1 MSGRKLMEE
10 YIEIRLLY
18 TTKFTLRLTELM
30 WLLIRLSPYNVYTL
44 FKALF
49 VHMCIKSLIS
59 ALSLYRDRK
68 DGFVVERV
76 MQDQRDQSIIP
87 THFLGDFGQV
97 V

>member
-1 MSGRKLMEE
+1 
-10 YIEIRLLY
+10 
-18 TTKFTLRLTELM
+18 M
-30 WLLIRLSPYNVYTL
+30 WLLIILSLCYVYTL
-44 FKALF
+44 IKAF
-49 VHMCIKSLIS
+49 FEHVCIKSLLS

-76 MQDQRDQSIIP
+76 IQDSRDQGIIP